1 MLGLSRLA
9 LGTTISSGDVHV
21 YNPPVVRMG
30 WSVVVGYHALASD
43 NGFCKEAGAVPLFS
57 SLTWM
62 SNYVLALSYF
72 PNIVGML
79 MSDYIID
86 PAYDKCRAF
95 IDEWRLN
102 GRDWDSIARLGRLGE
117 SLERVNDWFLS
128 QEEMQN
134 WPSLGSNSEERFER
148 WKEIVRYK
156 EQAEQQSVAATRSL
170 IVVGAEEAE
179 PGMAVP
185 QDARSAW
192 QLYKQHLLAQ
202 GWKKTSVDNIQESAL
217 RVLKHLRQNTKDRAA
232 VKGLVVGH
240 VQSGKTANM
249 AGLISM
255 AADYRWNLFVV
266 LTGTLENLRVQTSK
280 RLVGDLFRH
289 DGNVTWKAIEH
300 PSRNSPYGARAQDM
314 QFDAGRR
321 DRHLVVCLK
330 NPARLRHLIA
340 WIKAHPQG
348 MSQMRLVVI
357 DDEADQA
364 GINSNDILKAER
376 TAINKLILQLISLPL
391 QCVNY
396 IAFTATP
403 AANFL
408 NEGPGDTLYPT
419 DFIAALPQADEHFG
433 PVQIFG
439 YTENEK
445 EPLGI
450 ICEITDRDLEQVVC
464 LHSGDDLTLP
474 GALKDSLI
482 WYLCCVSVMRLSGTV
497 KPVSMLV
504 HTSARQAH
512 HEFMSNAVQA
522 ALKRW
527 SKFDDAQ
534 LSAAFRPIWDRVSSN
549 LDVAQF
555 AERFPDY
562 GRISELCDLPN
573 FESFFAEIRELL
585 NVVTAIQL
593 DADSERTYHRGVHV
607 CVDNCANN
615 GITDENEV
623 RRLFYPD
630 ATLGLNFCTAFIVI
644 GGGTLSRGLT
654 IENLVS
660 TFFLRGSAQ
669 ADSLMQMGRW
679 FGYRKG
685 YELLPRIWMS
695 DDTREKYEFMTV
707 AEEEL
712 RDDLQRFMHGG
723 AKPGDFGPRVRV
735 HARLA
740 WLRPTG
746 PRKMQGAVRA
756 AFDFSGINRQTTV
769 FHDGDDAAAVLGAN
783 LQLTES
789 FLSSADAALE
799 PSELK
804 GSSSLIW
811 RGVGVDLVADYL
823 AHLSFHPGNQFFSEM
838 KAFLEWLDEHAE
850 NAGYTHWNV
859 VVAGSSA
866 TPEKIWEIGGKAV
879 GRIHRTRFAD
889 KRSDDG
895 VSIGAL
901 RDPKDL
907 LADAQGLERENL
919 PKNGFSNS
927 LVAKLRAEGGVGAVP
942 QLLIYLIDKDSE
954 YDPSKRVAA
963 PSRRE
968 RSSLD
973 AKGHIV
979 GISLYLPGSQG
990 KQKSYVTHVTV
1001 NIPESFTEAEE
1012 NLEEAVGEI

>member
-1 MLGLSRLA
+1 MA
-9 LGTTISSGDVHV
+9 D
-21 YNPPVVRMG
+21 YN
-30 WSVVVGYHALASD
+30 
-43 NGFCKEAGAVPLFS
+43 
-57 SLTWM
+57 
-62 SNYVLALSYF
+62 
-72 PNIVGML
+72 
-79 MSDYIID
+79 ID

-95 IDEWRLN
+95 IDGWRLK
-102 GRDWDSIARLGRLGE
+102 GRSWEEIAKLGRMGE
-117 SLERVNDWFLS
+117 SLEKASDWFLS
-128 QEEMQN
+128 KEEMDD
-134 WPSLGSNSEERFER
+134 WPSLGNSPEERFEC
-148 WKEIVRYK
+148 WKEIVLHK
-156 EQAEQQSVAATRSL
+156 EQAEQQSVAAARPL
-170 IVVGAEEAE
+170 IIVGPEEAE

-185 QDARSAW
+185 QDRRSAW
-192 QLYKQHLLAQ
+192 QVYRKHLIEQ
-202 GWKKTSVDNIQESAL
+202 GWKEASVDNIQRSAV
-217 RVLKHLRQNTKDRAA
+217 RVLQHLRQTTEDRKA

-280 RLVGDLFRH
+280 RLVGDLFQH
-289 DGNVTWKAIEH
+289 DGNVSWKAIEH
-300 PSRNSPYGARAQDM
+300 PSGNSPYGARAQDM

-340 WIKAHPQG
+340 WINAHPVG

-364 GINSNDILKAER
+364 GINSNDVSRAER
-376 TAINKLILQLISLPL
+376 TVINELILKLIRLPL

-396 IAFTATP
+396 VAFTATP

-408 NEGPGDTLYPT
+408 NEGPGDTLYPSN
-419 DFIAALPQADEHFG
+419 FIAALPQADEHFG

-439 YTENEK
+439 YAENEK

-450 ICEITDRDLEQVVC
+450 VREISDEDLEQISS
-464 LHSGDDLTLP
+464 LHKGEDLSLP
-474 GALKDSLI
+474 HALEESLI
-482 WYLCCVSVMRLSGTV
+482 WYLCCVAIMRLSNV
-497 KPVSMLV
+497 AKPVSMLI
-504 HTSARQAH
+504 HTSARQLH
-512 HEFMSNAVQA
+512 HEYMSEAVQA
-522 ALKRW
+522 ALKTW
-527 SKFDDAQ
+527 SKYDDDQ
-534 LSAAFRPIWDRVSSN
+534 LADAFRPVWDRISSG

-555 AERFPDY
+555 SERFPDY
-562 GRISELCDLPN
+562 GRLSELCDLPT
-573 FESFFAEIRELL
+573 FDSFSDEIRTLL
-585 NVVTAIQL
+585 TTVTAIQL
-593 DADSERTYHRGVHV
+593 DEDSRRRYHRGIHV

-615 GITDENEV
+615 GVTNENEV

-630 ATLGLNFCTAFIVI
+630 AAQGPNFCTAFIVI

-723 AKPGDFGPRVRV
+723 AKPEEFGPRVRV

-740 WLRPTG
+740 WIRPTG
-746 PRKMQGAVRA
+746 ANRMQRA
-756 AFDFSGINRQTTV
+756 IAATLDFSGINRQTTV
-769 FHDGDDAAAVLGAN
+769 FHDGDHAAMVLNAN
-783 LQLTES
+783 LRSTET
-789 FLSSADAALE
+789 FLSSADGNLE
-799 PSELK
+799 KSELK
-804 GSSSLIW
+804 GANSLVW
-811 RGVGVDLVADYL
+811 RNVNVSRVADYL
-823 AHLSFHPGNQFFSEM
+823 ADLSFHPGNQFFSDI
-838 KAFLEWLDEHAE
+838 KAFLKWLGEHAE
-850 NAGYTHWNV
+850 NAGYLNWNV
-859 VVAGSSA
+859 VVAGSS
-866 TPEKIWEIGGKAV
+866 PKSENSWDISCKVV
-879 GRIHRTRFAD
+879 GRINRSRFAD

-907 LADAQGLERENL
+907 LADATGLEDISLSKSGFTNSQVAELRE
-919 PKNGFSNS
+919 K
-927 LVAKLRAEGGVGAVP
+927 GGVGTIP
-942 QLLIYLIDKDSE
+942 QLLIYLIDKVSTYDS
-954 YDPSKRVAA
+954 PSKVTPA
-963 PSRRE
+963 PRRARE
-968 RSSLD
+968 SLN
-973 AKGHIV
+973 AKAHIV

-990 KQKSYVTHVTV
+990 KKKHYVTHVTV
-1001 NIPESFTEAEE
+1001 NIPETFTAAGDS
-1012 NLEEAVGEI
+1012 LEETVGVI

>member
-1 MLGLSRLA
+1 M
-9 LGTTISSGDVHV
+9 
-21 YNPPVVRMG
+21 
-30 WSVVVGYHALASD
+30 VGGREPLRDGAFLHLTM
-43 NGFCKEAGAVPLFS
+43 GFCKREGSVPLFS

-62 SNYVLALSYF
+62 SDYVPAPSYF
-72 PNIVGML
+72 SNIVGML
-79 MSDYIID
+79 MSEYIID
-86 PAYDKCRAF
+86 PVYDKCRAF
-95 IDEWRLN
+95 IDDWRSN
-102 GRDWDSIARLGRLGE
+102 GRDWDSIARLGPLGE
-117 SLERVNDWFLS
+117 SLEKVNEWLLS
-128 QEEMQN
+128 QEKMHY
-134 WPSLGSNSEERFER
+134 WPSLGNNPEQRFER

-179 PGMAVP
+179 PGVAVP

-192 QLYKQHLLAQ
+192 QLYRQHLINQ
-202 GWKKTSVDNIQESAL
+202 GWKETSVYNIQKSAL
-217 RVLKHLRQNTKDRAA
+217 RILKHLRQNTKDRMA

-266 LTGTLENLRVQTSK
+266 LTGTLENLRVQTGE

-289 DGNVTWKAIEH
+289 NGNVTWKSIEH
-300 PSRNSPYGARAQDM
+300 PSKSSPYGNRAQDM
-314 QFDAGRR
+314 QFGGGRG
-321 DRHLVVCLK
+321 DRHLIVCLK

-340 WIKAHPQG
+340 WIKEHQVA

-364 GINSNDILKAER
+364 GINSNDVSKAER
-376 TAINKLILQLISLPL
+376 TAINKLILQLVNLPL
-391 QCVNY
+391 QSVNY
-396 IAFTATP
+396 VAFTATP

-408 NEGPGDTLYPT
+408 NEGPGDTLYPK
-419 DFIAALPQADEHFG
+419 DFIAALPQANEHFG

-439 YTENEK
+439 YTENDK

-450 ICEITDRDLEQVVC
+450 VREITDQDLEQVGV
-464 LHSGDDLTLP
+464 LHSGEGLTLP
-474 GALKDSLI
+474 NALKESLI
-482 WYLCCVSVMRLSGTV
+482 WYLCCVAVMRLSGAA
-497 KPVSMLV
+497 KPVSMLI

-512 HEFMSNAVQA
+512 HEYMSDAVQA
-522 ALKRW
+522 ALKKW
-527 SKFDDAQ
+527 SEYDDGH
-534 LSAAFRPIWDRVSSN
+534 LIAAFKPVWNRVSAD

-555 AERFPDY
+555 CDRFPDY
-562 GRISELCDLPN
+562 GRISEIAELPE
-573 FESFFAEIRELL
+573 FDSFFAEIRTLL

-593 DADSERTYHRGVHV
+593 DADSERKYHRGIHV

-615 GITDENEV
+615 GVTDENEV
-623 RRLFYPD
+623 RRLFYPS
-630 ATLGLNFCTAFIVI
+630 AEHGLDFCTAFIVI

-685 YELLPRIWMS
+685 YELLPRVWMS

-723 AKPGDFGPRVRV
+723 AKPEDFGPRVRV

-740 WLRPTG
+740 WIRPTG
-746 PRKMQGAVRA
+746 ANKMQRAIKA

-769 FHDGDDAAAVLGAN
+769 FHDGDDAATVLNAN
-783 LQLTES
+783 LKLTHG
-789 FLSSADAALE
+789 FLSSAGTDLE

-804 GSSSLIW
+804 GGNSLVW
-811 RGVGVDLVADYL
+811 RNVGVARVAEYL
-823 AHLSFHPGNQFFSEM
+823 GHLTFHPGNQFFSDM
-838 KAFLEWLDEHAE
+838 KAFLRWLDEHAE
-850 NAGYTHWNV
+850 NAGYTNWNV
-859 VVAGSSA
+859 VVAGS
-866 TPEKIWEIGGKAV
+866 TPTEKNSWDISGRVV
-879 GRIHRTRFAD
+879 GRINRTRFAD

-895 VSIGAL
+895 LSIGAL

-907 LADAQGLERENL
+907 LADTIGLEESGL
-919 PKNGFSNS
+919 SKEGFSNS
-927 LVAKLRAEGGVGAVP
+927 QIASLRTRGGVGGVP
-942 QLLIYLIDKDSE
+942 QLLIYLIDKDSPYE
-954 YDPSKRVAA
+954 DSKKVAA
-963 PSRRE
+963 PPRRE
-968 RSSLD
+968 RRSLE
-973 AKGHIV
+973 AKEHIV

-990 KQKSYVTHVTV
+990 KQKNYVTHVTV
-1001 NIPESFTEAEE
+1001 KIPEIFTASEDD
-1012 NLEEAVGEI
+1012 LEEAIGEI

>member
-1 MLGLSRLA
+1 MA
-9 LGTTISSGDVHV
+9 
-21 YNPPVVRMG
+21 
-30 WSVVVGYHALASD
+30 
-43 NGFCKEAGAVPLFS
+43 
-57 SLTWM
+57 
-62 SNYVLALSYF
+62 
-72 PNIVGML
+72 
-79 MSDYIID
+79 DYIVD

-95 IDEWRLN
+95 IDGWRLK
-102 GRDWDSIARLGRLGE
+102 GRSWEDIAKLGRMGE
-117 SLERVNDWFLS
+117 SLDKVNDWLLV
-128 QEEMQN
+128 QEEMDD
-134 WPSLGSNSEERFER
+134 WPSLGNSPEERFEC
-148 WKEIVRYK
+148 WKEIVRHK
-156 EQAEQQSVAATRSL
+156 EQAEQQSVAAASPL
-170 IVVGAEEAE
+170 IIVGAEEAE

-185 QDARSAW
+185 QDGRSAW
-192 QLYKQHLLAQ
+192 QLYRKYLIAQ
-202 GWKKTSVDNIQESAL
+202 GWKGTSVDNIQRSAV
-217 RVLKHLRQNTKDRAA
+217 RVLQHLRQTTKDRMP

-280 RLVGDLFRH
+280 RLVGDLFQH
-289 DGNVTWKAIEH
+289 DANVSWKAIEH

-330 NPARLRHLIA
+330 NPARLRHLID
-340 WIKAHPQG
+340 WIEAHSLG

-364 GINSNDILKAER
+364 GINSNDVSKDER
-376 TAINKLILQLISLPL
+376 TVINELILRLISLPL

-396 IAFTATP
+396 VAFTATP

-408 NEGPGDTLYPT
+408 NEGPGDTLYPV

-439 YTENEK
+439 YAEHNK

-450 ICEITDRDLEQVVC
+450 VREVSNEDLKQIGR
-464 LHSGDDLTLP
+464 LHKGENLALP
-474 GALKDSLI
+474 LALQESLI
-482 WYLCCVSVMRLSGTV
+482 WYLCCVAVMRLSGAA
-497 KPVSMLV
+497 KPVSMLI
-504 HTSARQAH
+504 HTSARQLH
-512 HEFMSNAVQA
+512 HDYMSEAVQA
-522 ALKRW
+522 ALQTW
-527 SKFDDAQ
+527 SEYGDDELADT
-534 LSAAFRPIWDRVSSN
+534 LRPVWERVSSG

-562 GRISELCDLPN
+562 GRLSELCELPTFDN
-573 FESFFAEIRELL
+573 FFSEIRILL
-585 NVVTAIQL
+585 DTVTAIQL
-593 DADSERTYHRGVHV
+593 DADSKRTYHRGIHV

-615 GITDENEV
+615 GVTDENEV

-630 ATLGLNFCTAFIVI
+630 TAQGLDFCTAFIVI

-695 DDTREKYEFMTV
+695 DDTRVKYEFMTV

-723 AKPGDFGPRVRV
+723 AKPEEFGPRVRV
-735 HARLA
+735 HSRLA
-740 WLRPTG
+740 WIRPTG
-746 PRKMQGAVRA
+746 ANRMQRA
-756 AFDFSGINRQTTV
+756 IKAEFDFSGINRQTTV
-769 FHDGDDAAAVLGAN
+769 FHDDDAAAAVLDAN
-783 LQLTES
+783 LSLTER
-789 FLSSADAALE
+789 FLNSAGTNLE
-799 PSELK
+799 NSELK
-804 GSSSLIW
+804 GANSLVW
-811 RGVGVDLVADYL
+811 RNVGVNRVADYL
-823 AHLSFHPGNQFFSEM
+823 GGLSFHPGNQFFSDM
-838 KAFLEWLDEHAE
+838 KAFLKWLDEHAE
-850 NAGYTHWNV
+850 NANYTKWNV
-859 VVAGSSA
+859 VVAGSTSK
-866 TPEKIWEIGGKAV
+866 PENSWEVSGKTV
-879 GRIHRTRFAD
+879 GRVNRSRFAD

-907 LADAQGLERENL
+907 LADAQGLEERDFS
-919 PKNGFSNS
+919 KAGFTNFE
-927 LVAKLRAEGGVGAVP
+927 VAKLRCKGGVGKVP
-942 QLLIYLIDKDSE
+942 QLLIYLIDKDSP
-954 YDPSKRVAA
+954 YDRSRKIAAA
-963 PSRRE
+963 PRRE
-968 RSSLD
+968 RDSLN
-973 AKGHIV
+973 AKAHIV

-990 KQKSYVTHVTV
+990 KQKNYVTHVTV
-1001 NIPESFTEAEE
+1001 NIPETFTVSED
-1012 NLEEAVGEI
+1012 NLEETIDGI